1 MLNVSTGSA
10 ETFKRLGAALYQQG
24 RHGEALNAFTRV
36 AQLEP
41 ASAAARHNVGL
52 AIFALQ
58 RFDEALPHFR
68 RALELNPRLP
78 IGWNS
83 LAAALLETGQPQEAV
98 AALRSG
104 LAVDP
109 GNTAMHSFLLCALA
123 HADAAPEALIAETAA
138 YAARF
143 PLPPRPPIASAEN
156 RPLRVGY
163 VSADFRDHAIAHFL
177 EPLLPQQHP
186 PTVETFAYSH
196 TAAPDAVAA
205 RLQSAFAQWRDIGPL
220 TDDQA
225 AAQIRADRI
234 DILIDLMGHT
244 AGNRLPL
251 FAKRPAPVQL
261 SWLGYAGPT
270 PLPAIDATLS
280 DPLLWPTDAPLPV
293 LAPYA
298 PPPNLPATSR
308 APGAP
313 LTFASLG
320 NPIKL
325 SAQTLATW
333 ARLLEELP
341 AARLLL
347 LVPGRDP
354 AALARVRTHFPAA
367 LHPRLDFRDKLPFPA
382 YLALHNEIDILLDT
396 FPLSGHT
403 VSCHALAMGV
413 PIITRAGV
421 TPWQR
426 LTTSLLAALDKPDW
440 IATTADDY
448 LARARALAGDLPDRA
463 ALRREFLAC
472 PVSDAPAFAAA
483 FEQTLRTLH
492 ERSLAAP

>member
-1 MLNVSTGSA
+1 MLNITTGSA
-10 ETFKRLGAALYQQG
+10 EVYKRLGAALYQQG
-24 RHGEALNAFTRV
+24 RYDEALNAFRR
-36 AQLEP
+36 AAELEP
-41 ASAAARHNVGL
+41 GNAAARHNVGL
-52 AIFALQ
+52 AIFALK

-68 RALELNPRLP
+68 KALELNHRLA

-83 LAAALLETGQPQEAV
+83 LAAALLETGQPHEAV
-98 AALRSG
+98 VALRSG
-104 LAVDP
+104 LIVDP
-109 GNTAMHSFLLCALA
+109 ANTAMHSFLLCALA
-123 HADAAPEALIAETAA
+123 HADAAPDAIIAETAA

-143 PLPPRPPIASAEN
+143 PLPPRPPAAAAEH

-163 VSADFRDHAIAHFL
+163 VSADFRDHAVVHFL
-177 EPLLPQQHP
+177 EPLLRHQP
-186 PTVETFAYSH
+186 PTTVETFAYSH
-196 TAAPDAVAA
+196 TPAPDVVTA
-205 RLQSAFAQWRDIGPL
+205 RLQSLVTGWRDITAL
-220 TDDQA
+220 TNEQA

-251 FAKRPAPVQL
+251 FALRPAPVQV

-298 PPPNLPATSR
+298 PPPHLPELTAG
-308 APGAP
+308 PHP
-313 LTFASLG
+313 LTLASLG
-320 NPIKL
+320 NPVKL
-325 SAQTLATW
+325 SAPTLAAW

-347 LVPGRDP
+347 LVPALDP
-354 AALARVRTHFPAA
+354 AALARIRSHFPAA
-367 LHPRLDFRDKLPFPA
+367 LHPRLDFRDKLPFA
-382 YLALHNEIDILLDT
+382 GYLALHQEIDILLDT

-413 PIITRAGV
+413 PIVTRAGA

-426 LTTSLLAALDKPDW
+426 LTASVLAALDKPDW
-440 IATTADDY
+440 IATTPDDY
-448 LARARALAGDLPDRA
+448 IRRAVALAQHLPDRA
-463 ALRREFLAC
+463 RLRREFLSS
-472 PVSDAPAFAAA
+472 PLTDASAFAAA
-483 FEQTLRTLH
+483 FTQTLRGLH